1 MVLVNMITK
10 IPGIKTIFLD
20 MDGVLWRSDES
31 VLDIGELFDRINKE
45 GLNVYCIT
53 NNSAR
58 TIEYYQDKFETYS
71 VVLNRD
77 QIITSAEAVNMY
89 LIKKF
94 QKGGY
99 VYIVGEEGLVETLH
113 RNKFVQVLEPDLSNI
128 LAVVVGL
135 DRNLTYKKLA
145 DATHLVT
152 NGVPFIGTNPDKS
165 LPIPMGIA
173 PGAGSIIS
181 AIEAASGI
189 KATIIGKPEN
199 FVFQLALD
207 RANCLPEQAIMI
219 GDRLDTD
226 ILGAQEIGIQTGLV
240 LSGVT
245 TKNLAESWEPAPTYI
260 AENAIDILEG
270 IV

>member
-1 MVLVNMITK
+1 MAIMITK
-10 IPGIKTIFLD
+10 IPGIKTVFLD
-20 MDGVLWRSDES
+20 MDGVLWRSDEP
-31 VLDIGELFDRINKE
+31 VLDIRELFDRIKKE

-58 TIEYYQDKFETYS
+58 TVEYYQEKFETFS

-77 QIITSAEAVNMY
+77 QIITSAEAVSMF

-94 QKGGY
+94 HKGGY
-99 VYIVGEEGLVETLH
+99 VYIVGEEGLVVTLH
-113 RNKFVQVLEPDLSNI
+113 RKKFIQALEPDLNNI

-152 NGVPFIGTNPDKS
+152 NGVPLIGTNPDKS
-165 LPIPMGIA
+165 LPIPTGVA

-181 AIEAASGI
+181 AIETASGI
-189 KATIIGKPEN
+189 QATIIGKPER

-226 ILGAQEIGIQTGLV
+226 ILGAQDIGIQTGLV

-245 TKNLAESWEPAPTYI
+245 TKSLAESWDRAPTYI
-260 AENAIDILEG
+260 AENAIGILED
-270 IV
+270 IF